1 MVKKSAEGRGKLL
14 TVLIIIQILS
24 FLVALPFI
32 GNDVIHPLDRQSFSF
47 LMGIFSVIC
56 VYFIFKLKKI
66 GAYCLMV
73 AIGINVLESL
83 IDLPYITSRYNLTNL
98 DDGLVRMIWPTLS
111 LVLFYWILWFYAI
124 KRKWHLF
131 T

>member
-24 FLVALPFI
+24 FLVALTFI

-98 DDGLVRMIWPTLS
+98 DDG
-111 LVLFYWILWFYAI
+111 
-124 KRKWHLF
+124 
-131 T
+131 